1 MNHGTFQATSD
12 ERTFFFGDFIKNI
25 HRACFYLIS
34 FLSIFGIFE
43 KISSSGDRANVK
55 TKKPPIET
63 VCTITLHLTDFCVK
77 RLTKANYSQPVLA
90 FFPVLSL
97 CVFLFFKC
105 LFLFRFHLRPF
116 DLAVFFFHQ

>member
-1 MNHGTFQATSD
+1 MELFKPQAMN
-12 ERTFFFGDFIKNI
+12 ELFFGDFIKNI

-34 FLSIFGIFE
+34 FLSIFGKSLKRFRHQVTAL
-43 KISSSGDRANVK
+43 KRRQKNH
-55 TKKPPIET
+55 IET

-77 RLTKANYSQPVLA
+77 RLTKANYSQPVLD
-90 FFPVLSL
+90 FFPVPSLS
-97 CVFLFFKC
+97 VFLFFKC